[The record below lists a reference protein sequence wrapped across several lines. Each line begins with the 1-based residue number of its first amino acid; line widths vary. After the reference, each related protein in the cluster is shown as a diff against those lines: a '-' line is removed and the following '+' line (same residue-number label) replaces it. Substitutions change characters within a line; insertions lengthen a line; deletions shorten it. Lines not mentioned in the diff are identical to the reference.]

1 MLALSKGGL
10 KVNMMPGV
18 CRIEVDIRLPF
29 GVEREDVLNAINEI
43 LALYPAASL
52 EVQEAASNPASA
64 SDPNHEMLGIL
75 QRVIADIS
83 DHRPV
88 GISGIGATDCK
99 FFRYKGVPAFVY
111 GPSPDTMSRPD
122 EHVTIE
128 DYIHVVRTH
137 TLAAFDYLT
146 AAET

>member
-1 MLALSKGGL
+1 
-10 KVNMMPGV
+10 
-18 CRIEVDIRLPF
+18 
-29 GVEREDVLNAINEI
+29 
-43 LALYPAASL
+43 
-52 EVQEAASNPASA
+52 
-64 SDPNHEMLGIL
+64 LGIL

-122 EHVTIE
+122 EHVPIE
-128 DYIHVVRTH
+128 DFIHVVRTH